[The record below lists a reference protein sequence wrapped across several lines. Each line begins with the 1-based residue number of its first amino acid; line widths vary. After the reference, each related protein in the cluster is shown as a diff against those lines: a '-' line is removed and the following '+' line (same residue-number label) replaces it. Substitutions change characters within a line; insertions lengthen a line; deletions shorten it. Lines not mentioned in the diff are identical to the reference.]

1 MWKELQIRRYLWD
14 VSRELPGNRKQK
26 KKILSRVE
34 NSVREFASE
43 QPNADYAAIV
53 KWFGSPEKIAESYV
67 AEMDTREVI
76 TGLRF
81 GEKVF
86 HITAASALIIVIL
99 WLCVITLAMK
109 DHKNYADGYYT
120 DEITVIEDRSYEG
133 GYWNE
138 TNN

>member
-1 MWKELQIRRYLWD
+1 M
-14 VSRELPGNRKQK
+14 
-26 KKILSRVE
+26 E

-43 QPNADYAAIV
+43 KPGADYATIV
-53 KWFGSPEKIAESYV
+53 KWFGPPERIVESYV

-86 HITAASALIIVIL
+86 HVVAVSALLIVVL
-99 WLCVITLAMK
+99 WLGAVTMAMK

-133 GYWNE
+133 GKLNE
-138 TNN
+138 AND